1 MNQNNKE
8 KSNKCNCERGL
19 CCFGKPSTEKCK
31 CPPLQQEK
39 ECKFC
44 TGRKVGDLEN
54 TTGDDKLW
62 REHQYHPQKTNTLAE
77 PIKEEVMSAYKG
89 ASYPSMSDYFKKIPK
104 PSADKGEG
112 KLPSDR
118 ISEIYEEILAKDEN
132 KYFELIVLQSI
143 IDYLD
148 EQSKLSTKI

>member
-1 MNQNNKE
+1 ME
-8 KSNKCNCERGL
+8 VYP
-19 CCFGKPSTEKCK
+19 FP
-31 CPPLQQEK
+31 QQEK
-39 ECKFC
+39 EEVLIGKYKICPYGFHRNSESKQC
-44 TGRKVGDLEN
+44 TCGE
-54 TTGDDKLW
+54 
-62 REHQYHPQKTNTLAE
+62 
-77 PIKEEVMSAYKG
+77 KEEVM
-89 ASYPSMSDYFKKIPK
+89 
-104 PSADKGEG
+104 SADKGEG